1 MLQQEQG
8 APAGTAQGIPGLGQ
22 GKGGG
27 AEAPAQ
33 PGLRRPDG
41 PGVEQMAGGELQ
53 QDAPLLQAAAG
64 PPRLPDPPGKA
75 GLHPRPGGWLQAV
88 PQIEGLQLPLRLR
101 RRGGGR

>member
-41 PGVEQMAGGELQ
+41 PGVEQMAGESSSRT
-53 QDAPLLQAAAG
+53 
-64 PPRLPDPPGKA
+64 PRSF
-75 GLHPRPGGWLQAV
+75 
-88 PQIEGLQLPLRLR
+88 R
-101 RRGGGR
+101 RRQARRASLIRPAKRGSTRAQGGGSRPYPR

>member
-8 APAGTAQGIPGLGQ
+8 APAGTTQGVPGLGQ

-53 QDAPLLQAAAG
+53 QDAPLL
-64 PPRLPDPPGKA
+64 
-75 GLHPRPGGWLQAV
+75 
-88 PQIEGLQLPLRLR
+88 R
-101 RRGGGR
+101 RRQARRASLIRPAKRGSTRAQGGGSRPYPR

>member
-41 PGVEQMAGGELQ
+41 PGVEQMPGESSSRT
-53 QDAPLLQAAAG
+53 
-64 PPRLPDPPGKA
+64 PRSF
-75 GLHPRPGGWLQAV
+75 
-88 PQIEGLQLPLRLR
+88 R
-101 RRGGGR
+101 RRQARRASLIRPAKRGSTRAQGGGSRPYPR

>member
-1 MLQQEQG
+1 MWKKSAPLPCRRVTPEAPQCSSRSRAHRREQPR
-8 APAGTAQGIPGLGQ
+8 APLASARGE
-22 GKGGG
+22 GGG

-64 PPRLPDPPGKA
+64 PARLP
-75 GLHPRPGGWLQAV
+75 
-88 PQIEGLQLPLRLR
+88 
-101 RRGGGR
+101 

>member
-27 AEAPAQ
+27 SEAPAQ

-64 PPRLPDPPGKA
+64 ASLI
-75 GLHPRPGGWLQAV
+75 RPAKRGSTRAQ
-88 PQIEGLQLPLRLR
+88 
-101 RRGGGR
+101 GGGSRPYPR

>member
-64 PPRLPDPPGKA
+64 PPRLPCLLYTSDA
-75 GLHPRPGGWLQAV
+75 AD
-88 PQIEGLQLPLRLR
+88 E
-101 RRGGGR
+101 